1 MLVLMLSADQWGSDS
16 AVAVAFEVHT
26 DDGAVLRGERLGRGP
41 TVLLAHCW
49 TGSRDSWGRVPSLL
63 AQRGYEVV
71 SWDRRGHGESTS
83 GRDRV
88 TMDRLSADLGLVL
101 DAVGVDEA
109 LAAGH
114 SMGGSVLLHR
124 ASRGDRRLAG
134 LVLVS
139 TTARPV
145 IAPLRRPAIRAA
157 GWFQTPAAASVNRRH
172 GPRVARQAFGRWPSA
187 DAVALTDASVQRT
200 DPAVVTSHLRA
211 LLRFDGLDHLAAVG
225 TPSVILVG
233 TLDRL
238 TPPRQARA
246 LHRQLGR
253 SRLVQLTAAGH
264 MLPLERPWAV
274 VNEIDT
280 LAVELKGGEATSEL
294 CQ

>member
-1 MLVLMLSADQWGSDS
+1 MLSVDQWGPDKPS
-16 AVAVAFEVHT
+16 AVAFEVHT

-41 TVLLAHCW
+41 AVLLAHCW
-49 TGSRDSWGRVPSLL
+49 TGSRNSWGQVPVLL

-83 GRDRV
+83 GRDQV
-88 TMDRLSADLGLVL
+88 TMERLSADLGLIL
-101 DAVGVDEA
+101 DSLNLESAI
-109 LAAGH
+109 AAGH

-124 ASRGDRRLAG
+124 ASNGDGRLAG

-145 IAPLRRPAIRAA
+145 IAPLRRPAIKAA
-157 GWFQTPAAASVNRRH
+157 GWFQTPAAASINQRH
-172 GPRVARQAFGRWPSA
+172 GLRIARQAFGRWPSS
-187 DAVALTDASVQRT
+187 DAVALTDASVQKT
-200 DPAVVTSHLRA
+200 EPAVVASHLRA
-211 LLRFDGLDHLAAVG
+211 LLHFDGLDDLTRVI

-246 LHRQLGR
+246 LHRQLVR
-253 SRLVQLTAAGH
+253 SRLVHLTAAGH

-274 VNEIDT
+274 VNQIDT
-280 LAVELKGGEATSEL
+280 LAVELKGGTAIREL
-294 CQ
+294 HQ